1 MERTFSVEEAQ
12 VVYTT
17 GSTLRGMGNQKMNYA
32 LERNLE
38 AIRKGIEASRKEA
51 KLDSSEEFKAL
62 KKAEDEIITTA
73 QTLPETMSEDDKDA
87 WFAEEHKKIGPMR
100 DAFNAL
106 AEKWRKEA
114 EITVSIYCI
123 HEDKL
128 RELELS
134 ELDGAPRDP
143 KHTDAQF
150 LNQYRARYNWVMVM
164 LNCVFT
170 DQG

>member
-1 MERTFSVEEAQ
+1 MEKTFSVEEAQ

-38 AIRKGIEASRKEA
+38 AIRRSIETSRKES
-51 KLDSSEEFKAL
+51 KLDSSEEFQAL
-62 KKAEDEIITTA
+62 KKAEDEIITA
-73 QTLPETMSEDDKDA
+73 ARALPQTMSEDDKDA
-87 WFAEEHKKIGPMR
+87 WFAEEYKKIKPAQ

-106 AEKWRKEA
+106 VEKWRKEN
-114 EITVSIYCI
+114 EVTVGVCHI
-123 HEDKL
+123 HENDL
-128 RELELS
+128 RELELA

-150 LNQYRARYNWVMVM
+150 LNQYRARYNWIMVM
-164 LNCVFT
+164 LDCVKT
-170 DQG
+170 D

>member
-12 VVYTT
+12 VIYTT

-38 AIRKGIEASRKEA
+38 AIRKGIEASRKES
-51 KLDSSEEFKAL
+51 KLDSSEEFQAL
-62 KKAEDEIITTA
+62 KKAEDEIINA
-73 QTLPETMSEDDKDA
+73 ARALPQTMAEDDKDA
-87 WFAEEHKKIGPMR
+87 WFAEEYKNIKPAQ

-106 AEKWRKEA
+106 AEKWRKET
-114 EITVSIYCI
+114 EVTVSVYHI
-123 HEDKL
+123 HENDL
-128 RELELS
+128 RELELA

-150 LNQYRARYNWVMVM
+150 LNQYRARYNWIMVM
-164 LNCVFT
+164 LDCVKT
-170 DQG
+170 D